1 MPRIAVEKTFP
12 SYLQVP
18 GMMGEVNFLTSFQD
32 LWQFAWSKK
41 EAGGKT
47 EADNHPEQ
55 QNARGDLQK
64 GNDAPWVHSVGP

>member
-32 LWQFAWSKK
+32 L
-41 EAGGKT
+41 
-47 EADNHPEQ
+47 
-55 QNARGDLQK
+55 
-64 GNDAPWVHSVGP
+64 

>member
-1 MPRIAVEKTFP
+1 
-12 SYLQVP
+12 
-18 GMMGEVNFLTSFQD
+18 MMGEVNFLTSFQD